1 MSRPDFDD
9 GIITQD
15 QKKLESKLTEPPKYR
30 VILHNDDYTP
40 MDFVTMILQK
50 IFNYSYQQAEVL
62 MIKVHFAGKGT
73 VGVYPYEIAEMKIM
87 KATNLAQE
95 QGYPLMLSLEKESAQ

>member
-1 MSRPDFDD
+1 MSKPDFDEST
-9 GIITQD
+9 ITEEQ
-15 QKKLESKLTEPPKYR
+15 LEGKLTEPPKYR

-50 IFNYSYQQAEVL
+50 VFNHSYQQARAL
-62 MIKVHFAGKGT
+62 MMKVHFVGKGT
-73 VGVYPYEIAEMKIM
+73 VGVYPCEIAEMKIM